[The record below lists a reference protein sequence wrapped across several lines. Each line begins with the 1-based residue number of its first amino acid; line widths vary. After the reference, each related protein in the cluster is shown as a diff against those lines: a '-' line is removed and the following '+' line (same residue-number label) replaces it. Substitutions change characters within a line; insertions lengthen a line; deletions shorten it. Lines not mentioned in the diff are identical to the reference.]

1 MQVSQIIS
9 TASMTLLIAFSAIS
23 VSAANH
29 DHETVAS
36 HPEMHAPAELPR
48 TIAGRVV
55 AVRRVAQVISV
66 QTADGEVHQVKVPSN
81 ASILGH
87 NGNHFSNV
95 KSGQSVHVVTVHDP
109 AQGTMARSVSIP

>member
-1 MQVSQIIS
+1 MGFRIGFVIS
-9 TASMTLLIAFSAIS
+9 LVALCATQAFA
-23 VSAANH
+23 AANH
-29 DHETVAS
+29 EHGTVAS
-36 HPEMHAPAELPR
+36 HPETHAQAELPR

-66 QTADGEVHQVKVPSN
+66 QTADGEVHQVKVPAS

-95 KSGQSVHVVTVHDP
+95 KSGQSVHVTAVHDP
-109 AQGTMARSVSIP
+109 ARGMIARSVSIP

>member
-1 MQVSQIIS
+1 MRVSQIIS